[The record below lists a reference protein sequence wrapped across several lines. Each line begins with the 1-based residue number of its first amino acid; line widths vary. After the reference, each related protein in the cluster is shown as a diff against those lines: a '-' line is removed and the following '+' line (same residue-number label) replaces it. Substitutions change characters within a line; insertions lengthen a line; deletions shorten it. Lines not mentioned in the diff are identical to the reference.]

1 MDDERHILELISY
14 NPAEAGY
21 EVETVETGE
30 EALSKTAE
38 FHPDLI
44 LLDVMLPDIDGLQVC
59 TRLKRD
65 PDTAGI
71 PVIMLTA
78 RGDEIDKVLGLEMG
92 ADDYVVKPF
101 GVRELVGVSRRCCA
115 DPVRISRKS
124 SLPSSPQPASRW
136 ISQPTMPWP
145 EESACSLL

>member
-1 MDDERHILELISY
+1 MAKQKILAVDDERHILELISY
-14 NPAEAGY
+14 NLAEAGY

-65 PDTAGI
+65 RI
-71 PVIMLTA
+71 PLA
-78 RGDEIDKVLGLEMG
+78 
-92 ADDYVVKPF
+92 F
-101 GVRELVGVSRRCCA
+101 
-115 DPVRISRKS
+115 
-124 SLPSSPQPASRW
+124 PSSCSRPGAMRSIRCW
-136 ISQPTMPWP
+136 GWKWALTIMWSSPLVCGSW
-145 EESACSLL
+145 